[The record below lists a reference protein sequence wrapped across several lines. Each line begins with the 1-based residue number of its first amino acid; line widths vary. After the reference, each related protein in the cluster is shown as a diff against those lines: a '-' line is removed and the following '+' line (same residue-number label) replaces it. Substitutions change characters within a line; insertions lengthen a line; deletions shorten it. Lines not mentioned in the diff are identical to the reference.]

1 MTTQD
6 SRRPV
11 VAGVD
16 SSTSSIRA
24 VRWAAAQAVAWS
36 CPLRLVHAN
45 VWPWTYQPEMA
56 GMVGNYEK
64 ALRDAA
70 QEWLR
75 QAAEAAA
82 ATAPGVKVET
92 ELITSTA
99 GQLLIE
105 ESERARLVVVGSRGL
120 GGFTGL
126 LLGSTAVVLAAHG
139 HCPVAVVRGPDD
151 ELPPVS
157 GPVVLGVDGSEAGEA
172 AIAFAYEA
180 ASLRKATL
188 IAVHAWSDVSIPA
201 SFVPGPPT
209 FEWPIVEDDEQR
221 LLAQR
226 LAGWQEKY
234 PEVHV
239 RRVVTE
245 GRPAYSLLQAAVGAQ
260 LVVVGSR
267 GRGGLSGLLLGSTS
281 QALVHHAPC
290 PVVVVRS
297 ETVRP

>member
-11 VAGVD
+11 VVGVD
-16 SSTSSIRA
+16 GSTSSARG
-24 VRWAAAQAVAWS
+24 VRWAAAQAVAWGS
-36 CPLRLVHAN
+36 PLRLVHAN
-45 VWPWTYQPEMA
+45 VWPWIHRPEMA
-56 GMVGNYEK
+56 GMAVDYEK
-64 ALRDAA
+64 AYRDAA
-70 QEWLR
+70 YEWLR
-75 QAAEAAA
+75 QAAESAIAA
-82 ATAPGVKVET
+82 APGVEVET
-92 ELITSTA
+92 ERIVSTA

-105 ESERARLVVVGSRGL
+105 ESQRARLVVVGSRGL

-126 LLGSTAVVLAAHG
+126 LVGSTAVALAAHG

-151 ELPPVS
+151 EPPPAS

-180 ASLRKATL
+180 ASLRKAPL

-201 SFVPGPPT
+201 SFVPMPPT

-234 PEVHV
+234 PEVQV

-260 LVVVGSR
+260 LIVVGSR
-267 GRGGLSGLLLGSTS
+267 GRGGLRGLVLGSTS
-281 QALVHHAPC
+281 QKLLHHAPC
-290 PVVVVRS
+290 PVVVVRP
-297 ETVRP
+297 ETARP